1 MKRSLFSNS
10 YQIDQAKVE
19 TLRLLYFRLGYCGI
33 DEEVKALTLVSIGAA
48 GSLFNLFIVFF
59 KAFMRSFLSSFVYFF
74 AEKSTLSWPLKRP
87 ESQKR
92 KCLDF

>member
-33 DEEVKALTLVSIGAA
+33 DEEVKAITLVAIGAA
-48 GSLFNLFIVFF
+48 GSLFNLFIVFLRPSCF
-59 KAFMRSFLSSFVYFF
+59 RFSQVLFTFL
-74 AEKSTLSWPLKRP
+74 
-87 ESQKR
+87 R
-92 KCLDF
+92 KKK